1 MTISIASLL
10 VTETKAAIYSFAL
23 GVARAISLPV
33 DSWQAGDPTRSLYH
47 VLSEK
52 LSILEVNAAGYV
64 ASAWL
69 DHATGEWLKVLAEQ
83 VYGVVVPG
91 AIAATTTVRLTNAST
106 TNLYTFDAGDLIFS
120 SADTG
125 KTYKSTAYYDT
136 TTATWLAS
144 GTLAIGPG
152 TILDVTVVAEE
163 LGSDS
168 SAGAG
173 EITVMVTPYDGVT
186 CTNATAAVGIDEQS
200 ASVTKQ
206 QCRDMQDMLSP
217 NGAKGAYSY
226 VVRNP
231 DFGGT
236 SAITRVRVFGDSTT
250 GIVTMY
256 LAGPSGGS
264 SAADVA
270 LAELAVVTWCTPL
283 CFTPILAAATNVTVA
298 VTYELWVYKS
308 CNKTAD
314 EVRSAVSDALGVMF
328 AERPIGG
335 DVISPATTGKLY
347 QSMVSKTILDALPQ
361 GFRVSVTVPSGDT
374 ALTNGQVAVVG
385 TVTGTIH
392 LENDP

>member
-52 LSILEVNAAGYV
+52 LSILETNAAGYV

-91 AIAATTTVRLTNAST
+91 AIAATTTVRLTNASE
-106 TNLYTFDAGDLIFS
+106 NLHIFDAGDLIFAS
-120 SADTG
+120 SESA
-125 KTYKSTAYYDT
+125 KTYKSTT
-136 TTATWLAS
+136 G
-144 GTLAIGPG
+144 GTLEVGPG

-173 EITVMVTPYDGVT
+173 EITVMVTPFDGVT

-200 ASVTKQ
+200 ESVTRQ

-314 EVRSAVSDALGVMF
+314 EVRSTVSDALGVMF

-335 DVISPATTGKLY
+335 DVIAPATTGKLY

-361 GFRVSVTVPSGDT
+361 GFRVSVTVPIGDT